1 MFPINNY
8 QNQLQSLSNQI
19 QQMQNMPQYQQP
31 VQPQISMPSSI
42 STPNISTVTGIEG
55 ATAYSIPPNS
65 SILLM
70 DNNDLIV
77 YFKSS
82 DANGMVTLKAYR
94 MIEIERNEQSDASD
108 LATKND
114 LIAMKQE
121 LLDMIERSKYGGSKN
136 ESFKKSD
143 KS

>member
-42 STPNISTVTGIEG
+42 STPNIPTVTGIEG

>member
-1 MFPINNY
+1 MFPMNNY
-8 QNQLQSLSNQI
+8 QGQLNNLQQQI

-31 VQPQISMPSSI
+31 IPVPPPVNT
-42 STPNISTVTGIEG
+42 TPTPTISTVTGIEG

-82 DANGMVTLKAYR
+82 DANGMVTLKAYN
-94 MIEIERNEQSDASD
+94 MVEIDRNVPVIDD
-108 LATKND
+108 YATKDD
-114 LIAMKQE
+114 LNAMKQE
-121 LLDMIERSKYGGSKN
+121 LLDIIDKNRGTKN
-136 ESFKKSD
+136 EPFKKSD

>member
-1 MFPINNY
+1 MFPVNNY
-8 QNQLQSLSNQI
+8 QGQLNNLQQQI

-31 VQPQISMPSSI
+31 IPVPAPINSSPAP
-42 STPNISTVTGIEG
+42 TISTVTGIEG

-82 DANGMVTLKAYR
+82 DANGMVTLKAYN
-94 MIEIERNEQSDASD
+94 MVEIDRSAPTIGEDY
-108 LATKND
+108 ATKTD
-114 LIAMKQE
+114 LNAMKQE
-121 LLDMIERSKYGGSKN
+121 LLDLIDKNRGKNN
-136 ESFKKSD
+136 ESFKKPD